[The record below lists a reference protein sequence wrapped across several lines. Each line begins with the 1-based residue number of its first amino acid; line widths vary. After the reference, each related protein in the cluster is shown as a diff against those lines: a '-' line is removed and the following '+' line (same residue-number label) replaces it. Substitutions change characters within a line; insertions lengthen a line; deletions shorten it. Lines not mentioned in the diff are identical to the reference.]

1 MHVCV
6 NMHETKYFVFIYLFT
21 YRLNKLVCGE
31 KRRESRISVCFC
43 VWRWSRLYPPEHF
56 IWCQIE
62 VILGLKLSMSLP
74 SCGRHTSTH
83 TLLHNLSAF

>member
-31 KRRESRISVCFC
+31 KRRESRISVCVFVC
-43 VWRWSRLYPPEHF
+43 EGDRGSTRRNISSGV
-56 IWCQIE
+56 
-62 VILGLKLSMSLP
+62 KLRS
-74 SCGRHTSTH
+74 
-83 TLLHNLSAF
+83 F